1 MLGAAV
7 ALKGFGLSVVFINS
21 FGPKPF
27 FGEVL

>member
-7 ALKGFGLSVVFINS
+7 ALKGFGPSVVFITS
-21 FGPKPF
+21 FGPNL